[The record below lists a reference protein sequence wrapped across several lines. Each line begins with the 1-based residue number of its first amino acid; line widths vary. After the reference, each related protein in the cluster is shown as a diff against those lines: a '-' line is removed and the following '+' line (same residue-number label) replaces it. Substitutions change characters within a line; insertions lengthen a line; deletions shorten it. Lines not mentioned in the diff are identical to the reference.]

1 MTVQLSGSEVAKKIT
16 EKFPGAVVEAND
28 QALMLNSESLLKVAE
43 HLKTSPEFAFN
54 YLVDITAVDY
64 FEYFEV
70 VYRLLS
76 LEHNHA
82 LVLKT
87 RCYGREGLTLPSVL
101 SLWRSADYMER
112 EIYDL
117 MGIKFEGR
125 SDMRRIFM
133 WEGFKGHPLR
143 KDFLG

>member
-28 QALMLNSESLLKVAE
+28 QALILNRESLLKVAE
-43 HLKTSPEFAFN
+43 YLKTSPEFAFN
-54 YLVDITAVDY
+54 YFVDITAVDY
-64 FEYFEV
+64 FDYFEV
-70 VYRLLS
+70 VYRLAS

-82 LVLKT
+82 LVLKV
-87 RCYGREGLTLPSVL
+87 RCYGRDELTLPSVL
-101 SLWRSADYMER
+101 SLWRGADYMER

-125 SDMRRIFM
+125 PDMRRIFM
-133 WEGFKGHPLR
+133 WEGFNGYPLR